1 MKQHQ
6 FKVGQSVVYKRA
18 NGDSVSATVTQV
30 ADNAVVVAWA
40 TSLTTHRSESVQRA
54 AWSNLT
60 PFGNSMFLALA

>member
-1 MKQHQ
+1 MKTK

-40 TSLTTHRSESVQRA
+40 TGLQSHRSESVQRA

-60 PFGNSMFLALA
+60 PFGNAMFLTLS